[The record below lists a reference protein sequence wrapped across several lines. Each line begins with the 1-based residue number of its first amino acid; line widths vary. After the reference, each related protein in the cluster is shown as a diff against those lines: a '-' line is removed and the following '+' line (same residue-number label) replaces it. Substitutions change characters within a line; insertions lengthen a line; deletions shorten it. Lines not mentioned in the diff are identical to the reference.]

1 MGGGVLAERKKG
13 IGLVARAVC
22 ATLLIGGGGK
32 VGSASAQMSAGR
44 FGGQS
49 VLERARPDYDPI
61 GLRLGS
67 FTVLPSLDA
76 STGYDSNVRALQSP
90 VLEDVI
96 FTLRPA
102 VVARSNWS
110 RNAVTVKAS
119 SDIQRFADRPVEN
132 AEQYRLGTDG
142 RFDIGSR
149 THLVADALVSQL
161 IEPRGSTGDTSLDG
175 EPVHFMDYHFG
186 AGADHDFGPLATR
199 ASFAYDEFR
208 YGDRKAAGGRTVDN
222 SQRNY
227 RSILG
232 DIQLTLPV
240 APAAG
245 VFVRGTVNTAD
256 YINEPAG
263 PSGDSTSY
271 SGLTGIAFGVTP
283 LLYGSIGIGYFAQT
297 YAEPS
302 LKGTNGLD
310 YSAAVTW
317 NPTPLAT
324 ASFTLSRELQ
334 RAPSPTL
341 GAITTTTGTL
351 TTDYELRRNLLI
363 GATASYSRYLYG
375 LIDRTQTQITG
386 SARATYLFSRLI
398 SSTLR
403 LDYLRTRPDQA
414 TGLDSLGI
422 GRRFDKTRI
431 FLGMR
436 LQL

>member
-1 MGGGVLAERKKG
+1 MVERKKSVAL
-13 IGLVARAVC
+13 IARAVC
-22 ATLLIGGGGK
+22 ATLLIGGGGRA
-32 VGSASAQMSAGR
+32 GSASAQMSAGR
-44 FGGQS
+44 FGAQS
-49 VLERARPDYDPI
+49 VLERTRPDYDPI
-61 GLRLGS
+61 GLRLGT
-67 FTVLPSLDA
+67 FTILPSLDA
-76 STGYDSNVRALQSP
+76 NTGYDSNVRALQSP
-90 VLEDVI
+90 VLDDLI

-110 RNAVTVKAS
+110 RNAVTVRAS
-119 SDIQRFADRPVEN
+119 SDIQRFVDRPVEN
-132 AEQYRLGTDG
+132 AEQYQIGADG

-149 THLVADALVSQL
+149 THLVADARVGRL
-161 IEPRGSTGDTSLDG
+161 IEARGSTGDTALDG
-175 EPVHFMDYHFG
+175 EPVNFMDYHFG
-186 AGADHDFGPLATR
+186 TGADHDFGPLLTR
-199 ASFAYDEFR
+199 ASFTFDEFR
-208 YGDRKAAGGRTVDN
+208 YGDRKAAGGRKVDN

-232 DIQLTLPV
+232 DIQLTMPV

-271 SGLTGIAFGVTP
+271 SALTGIAFGVTP

-297 YAEPS
+297 YREPS
-302 LKGTNGLD
+302 LDGTNGLN
-310 YSAAVTW
+310 YSAAITW

-324 ASFTLSRELQ
+324 ASFTLNRALQ

-351 TTDYELRRNLLI
+351 IADYELRRNLI
-363 GATASYSRYLYG
+363 VGATAGYSRNLYG
-375 LIDRTQTQITG
+375 LIDRTQTQMTG

-414 TGLDSLGI
+414 SGVDSLGI